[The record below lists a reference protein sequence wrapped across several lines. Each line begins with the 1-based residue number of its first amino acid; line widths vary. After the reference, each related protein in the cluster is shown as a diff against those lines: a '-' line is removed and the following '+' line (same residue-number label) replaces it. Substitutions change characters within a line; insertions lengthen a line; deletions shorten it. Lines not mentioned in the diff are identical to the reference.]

1 MTAIRPLTH
10 SLYIRTKLQCS
21 VLKDSALRTVGGA
34 RFTLDQLS
42 VRAVTKE
49 DAKGAMLALQRA
61 DGLHEDTDKIV
72 FDELALDE
80 VSEKSIEALRDV
92 EEVVLMPGEEFVLAH
107 GPKRT
112 VLFWLC
118 RDVGVTMK
126 INGFLEGEPAFHQ
139 HALITPACIMIATV
153 HSTVRSQGICAY
165 LLFVDIPSTLAM
177 MEVVPYE
184 LTWLMVLVLPDA
196 LRKLFKLNTE
206 AAALVLRELD
216 FWIPFVPMCLGGCLF
231 SASFAHDGAA
241 AAVAINLVVSVTVN
255 VLLGKLTTLMLGR
268 LKLHVY

>member
-126 INGFLEGEPAFHQ
+126 INGFLEGEHPKYQPRLHELSFY
-139 HALITPACIMIATV
+139 LPV
-153 HSTVRSQGICAY
+153 HTIRCEGI
-165 LLFVDIPSTLAM
+165 
-177 MEVVPYE
+177 
-184 LTWLMVLVLPDA
+184 
-196 LRKLFKLNTE
+196 
-206 AAALVLRELD
+206 
-216 FWIPFVPMCLGGCLF
+216 
-231 SASFAHDGAA
+231 
-241 AAVAINLVVSVTVN
+241 
-255 VLLGKLTTLMLGR
+255 
-268 LKLHVY
+268 